1 VRLAVVG
8 DGPHR
13 ARLERYA
20 QELGVNDRVH
30 FAGGLAADRLP
41 DVYASADAFVFPS
54 TSETQGLVLAEALAA
69 RLPVVAVESAA
80 SREVLG
86 GSGYLTVANAEG
98 LAAGLQAALGRN
110 GSIQSAVHLASSR
123 YTVAEQTARILDL
136 YEEVLTVGAA

>member
-1 VRLAVVG
+1 MHEEQL
-8 DGPHR
+8 H
-13 ARLERYA
+13 
-20 QELGVNDRVH
+20 QEP
-30 FAGGLAADRLP
+30 AGKVSQCSESP
-41 DVYASADAFVFPS
+41 THVYALRGPL
-54 TSETQGLVLAEALAA
+54 TLRVLAEALAA

-86 GSGYLTVANAEG
+86 GSGYLTAANAEA

-136 YEEVLTVGAA
+136 YGEMLTVGAA